1 MRIPHLVNHP
11 SHGTTGPM
19 TCEFFRYAS
28 PLSEIYLEAAS
39 EINYLNPNND
49 YNGESQTGFSRAQ
62 GSIRDGL
69 RCSTNKAYLRP
80 IRHRDNLHVSL
91 KSHVEKILIN
101 PKTKEAYGVLFTK
114 ESKKY
119 AVFVSKEVILS
130 AGAIQ
135 SPQILM
141 LSGVGPKEHLKKFD
155 IQVIHHSPGVGEN
168 LQDHIA
174 SGGGSYLITNPIS
187 NDSLSIIVP
196 KMMQVDSIRNF
207 AFNHRGPLYAMPACE
222 IMAFI
227 NTKFQDPQE
236 DWPDV
241 QFFLASFADSAD
253 GGMFG
258 KRASGISDDYYA
270 EVYEQ
275 MLFKDA
281 FMILPL
287 VMRPKSRGRIL
298 LRDKNPHSHPL
309 IYPNYFAHPRDLE
322 IMVRLLKNDKI
333 CSSLIL
339 VFDFIQVEGSK
350 FAYQLTQTKVFRA
363 INATLNPNI
372 VPACEKFPTLS
383 DEFWGCL
390 AKHYT
395 QTIYH
400 PVGTAKMGPPSDPMA
415 VVDPQLRVYGVQNLR
430 VIDASIMPTIV
441 TGNTNIP
448 TVMIAEK
455 AADIIKTNYLG
466 RPQRPASNSIPRQKS
481 SYPNELNRR

>member
-11 SHGTTGPM
+11 LHGTSGPM

-28 PLSEIYLEAAS
+28 PLSEVYLEAAS

-49 YNGESQTGFSRAQ
+49 LNGETQSGFSRAQ
-62 GSIRDGL
+62 GTVRDGL

-101 PKTKEAYGVLFTK
+101 PTTKEAYGVLFTK
-114 ESKKY
+114 DNKKY
-119 AVFVSKEVILS
+119 AVFASKEVILS
-130 AGAIQ
+130 AGSIQ

-141 LSGVGPKEHLKKFD
+141 LSGVGPEKHLKELD
-155 IQVIHHSPGVGEN
+155 IQVIHHLPGVGEN

-174 SGGGSYLITNPIS
+174 SGGGSYLITNPVS
-187 NDSLSIIVP
+187 NESLSIIVP

-207 AFNHRGPLYAMPACE
+207 AFNHRGPMYAMPACE

-227 NTKFQDPQE
+227 NSKYQDPKE

-241 QFFLASFADSAD
+241 QLFLASFADSAD

-275 MLFKDA
+275 MLYKDA

-287 VMRPKSRGRIL
+287 LMRPKSRGRIL
-298 LRDKNPHSHPL
+298 LRDKNPLSHPL

-322 IMVRLLKNDKI
+322 IMVNVDDAFT
-333 CSSLIL
+333 SNLI
-339 VFDFIQVEGSK
+339 
-350 FAYQLTQTKVFRA
+350 
-363 INATLNPNI
+363 
-372 VPACEKFPTLS
+372 
-383 DEFWGCL
+383 
-390 AKHYT
+390 
-395 QTIYH
+395 
-400 PVGTAKMGPPSDPMA
+400 
-415 VVDPQLRVYGVQNLR
+415 
-430 VIDASIMPTIV
+430 
-441 TGNTNIP
+441 
-448 TVMIAEK
+448 
-455 AADIIKTNYLG
+455 
-466 RPQRPASNSIPRQKS
+466 
-481 SYPNELNRR
+481 